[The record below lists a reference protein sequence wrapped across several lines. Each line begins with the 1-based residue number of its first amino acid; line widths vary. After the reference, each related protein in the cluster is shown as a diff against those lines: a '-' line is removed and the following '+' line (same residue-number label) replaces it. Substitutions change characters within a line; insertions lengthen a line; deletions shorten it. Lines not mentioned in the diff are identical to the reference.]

1 MSLLESLGCP
11 KQPGNSEW
19 EVLIHC
25 NKGKSNYRESSVL
38 VPLLPFA
45 PFQRARC
52 SDWVLVLGT
61 SSPEKKSKFE
71 PTSKLA
77 WFLLPK
83 SHNEALL
90 FLPEGHSL
98 ICEWCFQGTEGTRSL
113 GGGGS
118 CVPWWSWSPPKG
130 GALWRPVQKCP
141 PVEDQA
147 SSGCHSNPHPATRA
161 EICHLR
167 ISNERV
173 EQAKEITRLWFLYAY
188 EVWERKKA
196 KMDRFVNF
204 LTDQKA
210 RCKCQNSQVIYLNWH
225 WEAEQERR

>member
-113 GGGGS
+113 VGGGGVLCAMMVVVPTQRGGFVETCPKMPS
-118 CVPWWSWSPPKG
+118 CG
-130 GALWRPVQKCP
+130 RP
-141 PVEDQA
+141 
-147 SSGCHSNPHPATRA
+147 S
-161 EICHLR
+161 I
-167 ISNERV
+167 I
-173 EQAKEITRLWFLYAY
+173 RL
-188 EVWERKKA
+188 
-196 KMDRFVNF
+196 
-204 LTDQKA
+204 
-210 RCKCQNSQVIYLNWH
+210 S
-225 WEAEQERR
+225 